1 MFFPSGNSLLHLG
14 FSRRRILRAARVRGS
29 SPRVSLAFSPVT
41 SGQTGEWLANQDGV
55 LLIDLTPMG
64 GEFRKRLRLFLG
76 GWINLLKRGASGK
89 KQDLHGIVT
98 SPTLKLFFTRILSRQ
113 GANSNRCKYRGLEF
127 RRRSGA
133 IVLR

>member
-1 MFFPSGNSLLHLG
+1 
-14 FSRRRILRAARVRGS
+14 VRGKAV
-29 SPRVSLAFSPVT
+29 PELAWRSLRSASR
-41 SGQTGEWLANQDGV
+41 QTGEWLANQDGV

-98 SPTLKLFFTRILSRQ
+98 SLTL
-113 GANSNRCKYRGLEF
+113 GALCHEGSL
-127 RRRSGA
+127 
-133 IVLR
+133 